1 MAHTCTRVKVR
12 RKGDV
17 VCLQDVRLKA
27 DFATGATVDVTVVWR
42 GSAWVLH
49 RDKINACQAATRN
62 AAQVKRE
69 SQRTR
74 SQINLQVL
82 VIRPKCLT
90 TILDQKHSRVTRDTQ
105 CASVRRGPNFIVV
118 IGIIKRPTCEAYHR
132 ADRHLG
138 IHRRSQEHRR
148 SQHHGNVES

>member
-12 RKGDV
+12 RKGDI

-27 DFATGATVDVTVVWR
+27 DCATGATVDVTVVWR
-42 GSAWVLH
+42 GFAWVLH

-118 IGIIKRPTCEAYHR
+118 IGIIKRPTCEAEHR

-138 IHRRSQEHRR
+138 IHRSQE
-148 SQHHGNVES
+148 Q